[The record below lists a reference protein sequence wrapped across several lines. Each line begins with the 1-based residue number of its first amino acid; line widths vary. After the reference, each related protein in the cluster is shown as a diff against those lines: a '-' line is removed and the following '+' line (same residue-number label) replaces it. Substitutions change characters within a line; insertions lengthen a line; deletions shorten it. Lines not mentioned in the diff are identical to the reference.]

1 MQSKNSVTPPTL
13 TIFTFLVITAIAVL
27 IPVVSA
33 DIIPIACIND
43 SYIFKEVTVSGAIV
57 SIKSWQGNIYNM
69 TLDDGSGTISVK
81 YDSRWLNN
89 PQGGQRVTVT
99 GVYEGKGVIYA
110 DKFGTDGT
118 PGYTDTS
125 VAELKKYPAYY
136 YGDSVR
142 VRGDVSKIVLTHEK
156 TELVVNDG
164 TGDINVVLY
173 GVEMEDLKLDDKVV
187 VEGKCYQDTISAFAI
202 KIERAGP
209 LTPDQQSNQ
218 SSTPNPGTQPT
229 PTPENNPANSPT
241 STSTPAFQILL
252 ALGALLAVAYLL
264 SRRRGYRA
272 SRSR

>member
-209 LTPDQQSNQ
+209 STPDQISNQ

-241 STSTPAFQILL
+241 STSTPAFQILP
-252 ALGALLAVAYLL
+252 ALGAVLAVAYLV

>member
-241 STSTPAFQILL
+241 STSTPAFQILP
-252 ALGALLAVAYLL
+252 ALGAVLAVAYLV

>member
-33 DIIPIACIND
+33 DTVPIACIND

-173 GVEMEDLKLDDKVV
+173 GVEVEDLKLDDKVV

-209 LTPDQQSNQ
+209 LTHDQQSNQ

-241 STSTPAFQILL
+241 STSTPAFQILP
-252 ALGALLAVAYLL
+252 ALGAVLAVAYLV